1 MRLSTILGSILMIL
15 AITTVCLAQPATPA
29 SSGGNGG
36 AAETAYS
43 NVRRDN
49 LLNGLQIV
57 TLEQPTESTI
67 KCLIVI
73 RTGSMFDSVGKSGL
87 VALTQRTLL
96 AVNPQLR
103 EEMDSLQTK
112 IDWGVDRD
120 KTWFRMEMP
129 PANFEAALEILGR
142 LLVVETIRTDA
153 FKRAQTEQLELI
165 RQGIALPGSA
175 QRADDAFHQT
185 LFGDYPY
192 GRNVIGTELTVAN
205 LRQGDVYDI
214 FQRFYLAN
222 NSAVI
227 LAGKI
232 APEKALRAFKYLF
245 GGWSKGSIV
254 PATFRQPA
262 QVSELKLVRLDA
274 SGSER
279 VEIRGGLTGVRYAS
293 PEFLLTQLMVE
304 ILTRRWASEAGGQSA
319 RVEFE
324 AARQALPG
332 PLYFSAQVAPAEA
345 EALSQ
350 RVTAIF
356 SGLSTNP
363 VTADEL
369 TAARTSLLTKLSARP
384 VEEWL
389 FDIEAFGLPRNYPLT
404 LRNRLESTT
413 TTELQA
419 LIRKLFEGNALTVVV
434 LGGSA
439 SAAK

>member
-15 AITTVCLAQPATPA
+15 AITPAGLAQPAAPA

-43 NVRRDN
+43 NVRRDS

-57 TLEQPTESTI
+57 TLERPAESTI

-112 IDWGVDRD
+112 IDWGVDSD
-120 KTWFRMEMP
+120 KTWFRMETP

-142 LLVVETIRTDA
+142 LLVVETIRPDA
-153 FKRAQTEQLELI
+153 FKRAQAEQLELI
-165 RQGIALPGSA
+165 RRPPTSSGLAE
-175 QRADDAFHQT
+175 RASDAFHQA

-227 LAGKI
+227 LAGKV

-245 GGWSKGSIV
+245 GGWSKGSSV

-262 QVSELKLVRLDA
+262 QISELKLIRVDVPGA
-274 SGSER
+274 EQ
-279 VEIRGGLTGVRYAS
+279 VEIRGGLTGVKYAS
-293 PEFLLTQLMVE
+293 PEFLQTQLMVE
-304 ILTRRWASEAGGQSA
+304 ILTRRWANEASGGNA
-319 RVEFE
+319 RVEFR
-324 AARQALPG
+324 ADRRVLPG
-332 PLYFSAQVAPAEA
+332 PLYFSARVAPPEA

-350 RVTAIF
+350 RLTAHF
-356 SGLSTNP
+356 SALATTP
-363 VTADEL
+363 ITAEEL
-369 TAARTSLLTKLSARP
+369 TAARASLLARLTDRP

-404 LRNRLESTT
+404 LRNRLESSTA
-413 TTELQA
+413 TELQS
-419 LIRKLFEGNALTVVV
+419 LIQRLVGGNALTVVV
-434 LGGSA
+434 LGGSTG
-439 SAAK
+439 AAK